1 MKERSKLCPIC
12 NSSSIQPYHNKVWS
26 LDNGEVFQCQKCDL
40 LFLGSIM
47 SQEEEVA
54 FYKNYGEHLVTRGG
68 VQTTDNPQELYE
80 MMLPAAQ
87 ERLSYIKDFFQS
99 STSVLEIGASVG
111 SFLGVLINF
120 GLSSKN
126 LTSVEPS
133 VGHRKYMQE
142 SLGVE
147 TYEDIDLLSENKK
160 YDVVCMFHVL
170 EHISTPKVFL
180 EKIKNFLKDNGTLI
194 IEVPSHTDA
203 LLKLYNLDEFK
214 DFYFQPMHP
223 YVYSPQ
229 SLENVL
235 VNSGFHLNRIIFYQR
250 YGLDNHLNWLTYK
263 IPGGNQTYH
272 TIVQGKADDSYKKA
286 IEQAHFSDTIFAIAH
301 I

>member
-1 MKERSKLCPIC
+1 MKEQLKLCPIC
-12 NSSSIQPYHNKVWS
+12 NFSNIQLYHSKVWS

-47 SQEEEVA
+47 SEEEEVA
-54 FYKNYGEHLVTRGG
+54 FYKNYGEHLVARGG
-68 VQTTDNPQELYE
+68 IQPTDNPQELYK

-87 ERLSYIKDFFQS
+87 ERLNYIKDFFQT
-99 STSVLEIGASVG
+99 STNVLEIGASAG
-111 SFLGVLINF
+111 SFLGALIDF

-133 VGHRKYMQE
+133 IRHRQYMQK
-142 SLGVE
+142 SLEIEV
-147 TYEDIDLLSENKK
+147 YEDIGLLPENKK

-180 EKIKNFLKDNGTLI
+180 ERIKNFLKGNGTLI

-203 LLKLYNLDEFK
+203 LLKLYHLEEFK

-235 VNSGFHLNRIIFYQR
+235 VNSGFHLDEIIFYQR

-272 TIVQGKADDSYKKA
+272 NIVQGEADNSYKKA
-286 IEQAHFSDTIFAIAH
+286 IERAHLSDTIFAIAH